1 MIRKVISVN
10 KCACEV
16 LTEGD
21 SFLGLGRIWI
31 GKTLVRSGRLPLKC
45 FTQTFTGM
53 ELSGL
58 RLLKIKTGKCEVR
71 ISLEALFKKLPVKLM
86 SDHSFDP
93 IHELGDW
100 DNDAVAGKGKMD
112 LVLKPTDDEFNGVN
126 FNGFSYHWE
135 YESKNV
141 PLFWLLDKASWELD
155 GDINGATAVSQ
166 SSCSAPVAKF
176 DRKNAWTTEGV
187 LPALIE
193 QGHPNPVMTHNLP
206 RWASHGSFDFQYKG
220 DATLIGV
227 FERVDLI
234 RSVLMREA
242 GKPELKHFD
251 KHIFDQA
258 LSVSTTSKKI
268 LINTEPKS
276 EIGQQNVWTWIH
288 EDVENR
294 ARAEFGLKQEPLIP
308 RIGMNYWRNFTIDT
322 YYKDLLPAAIG
333 IGARQL
339 FVDNLNRSDMT
350 DGGVSTN
357 MCNGHEYE
365 IAPKLGG
372 PEKLKKFVEDA
383 ASHGIQIMSWTN
395 NDQSYGSPFAL
406 QHADP
411 KYRAWWVQMEDTRL
425 AYGGAYTNTFM
436 IWDFNN
442 DEARRYWIDCL
453 KNTRKTTGLDGY
465 LFDSFYNLGFMPVSY
480 RDGKPRTMWRKLLE
494 AFKELQKADVHFL
507 IESFG
512 PFGQPQQGHPSSYNF
527 STIFAAYRV
536 GLGNDNTTVPTGAAL
551 KDLTPKS
558 AAGVYYALAH
568 MAFAGIPLYDDGK
581 RIDAVWTAEHKQA
594 LADYHAALPHL
605 HRREIQEDGLGVLW
619 RDKSGKRQTLFN
631 FKARTLPLSGR
642 VTDLT
647 TGRALPKAGRYE
659 LKASHTYGM
668 QINGRAGGG

>member
-1 MIRKVISVN
+1 MTTARNAEFV
-10 KCACEV
+10 
-16 LTEGD
+16 
-21 SFLGLGRIWI
+21 GLGRVWI
-31 GKTLVRSGRLPLKC
+31 GKTLVRSGRLPLRPYM
-45 FTQTFTGM
+45 QTFTGL

-58 RLLKIKTGKCEVR
+58 KFLGADAHR
-71 ISLEALFKKLPVKLM
+71 IRLEARFRQLPVKVLR
-86 SDHSFDP
+86 DHSFDP

-100 DNDAVAGKGKMD
+100 DQEPVAGTGRMD
-112 LVLKPTDDEFNGVN
+112 IVLTPARDTFNGVA
-126 FNGFSYHWE
+126 FSGFSYHYE
-135 YESKNV
+135 YRSKNV

-155 GDINGATAVSQ
+155 GDISGATAVSQ
-166 SSCSAPVAKF
+166 SACSAPVAKF

-187 LPALIE
+187 LDFLIKE
-193 QGHPNPVMTHNLP
+193 GHPNPVMTHNLP

-220 DATLIGV
+220 DRTLIGV
-227 FERVDLI
+227 FDRVDLI
-234 RSVLMREA
+234 RSVIMREA

-258 LSVSTTSKKI
+258 LAVATTPKKI
-268 LINTEPKS
+268 LINAEPKS
-276 EIGQQNVWTWIH
+276 EIRQQNVWTWIH

-308 RIGMNYWRNFTIDT
+308 RIAHNFWVNFTIDS

-333 IGARQL
+333 IGAKQL

-372 PEKLKKFVEDA
+372 PAKLKKFIKDA
-383 ASHGIQIMSWTN
+383 KAHGIQIMSWTN

-442 DEARRYWIDCL
+442 DEARTYWIDCL
-453 KNTRKTTGLDGY
+453 KKTRKTTGLNGY

-494 AFKELQKADVHFL
+494 SFKELQKADVHFL

-512 PFGQPQQGHPSSYNF
+512 PFGQPQHGHPSSYNF
-527 STIFAAYRV
+527 ETIFAAYRV
-536 GLGNDNTTVPTGAAL
+536 GLGNDYSTVPTGAAL
-551 KDLTPKS
+551 KDVTPKS

-568 MAFAGIPLYDDGK
+568 MAFGGIPLFEDGK
-581 RIDAVWTAEHKQA
+581 RIDQVWTAEHKQA

-619 RDKSGKRQTLFN
+619 HDKAGKRQTLFN
-631 FKARTLPLSGR
+631 FKARFLPLPGK
-642 VTDLT
+642 VTDVT
-647 TGRALPKAGRYE
+647 TGRKLPKAKRYQLE
-659 LKASHTYGM
+659 ASHTYT
-668 QINGRAGGG
+668 ITRA